1 MSENGK
7 IQYLRECYLWS
18 ELHHAP
24 CDEVVD
30 EAAGA
35 GHVHSVLGHQAGG
48 RGEHGLY
55 GARHCSEN
63 CIQVFTRTD
72 GFHKSILYKI
82 YTSPQQQSVFTA
94 QTYDLVTEFYIS
106 SLPRSKYFEHSFQ
119 LAPLGTKCFLLY
131 IFRLTIYP
139 VSPLF

>member
-1 MSENGK
+1 MS
-7 IQYLRECYLWS
+7 
-18 ELHHAP
+18 

-55 GARHCSEN
+55 GARHGSEN

-82 YTSPQQQSVFTA
+82 YTSPQQQSVLQHRLMILLLNFT
-94 QTYDLVTEFYIS
+94 
-106 SLPRSKYFEHSFQ
+106 
-119 LAPLGTKCFLLY
+119 FLLFHVQN
-131 IFRLTIYP
+131 ILNIL
-139 VSPLF
+139 SN